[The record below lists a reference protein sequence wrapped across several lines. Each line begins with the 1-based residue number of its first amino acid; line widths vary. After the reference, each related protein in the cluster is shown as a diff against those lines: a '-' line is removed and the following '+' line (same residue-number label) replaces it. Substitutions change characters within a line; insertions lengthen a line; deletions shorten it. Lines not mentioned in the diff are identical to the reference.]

1 MSLFNL
7 KKITHSLARS
17 FCVLALF
24 ASATLSS
31 LAQDIQIAATVPTP
45 LASVETPSSVK
56 PGWWKQAKTKTL
68 DIYENGKL
76 SIMLSGYGRHGR
88 NTYTPERIKELNELA
103 WGIGF
108 SNAIRDKKDN
118 EELIYGMAISD
129 SHFTPQF
136 MAGYAYQW
144 MKPLG
149 DQFEAGLGFTGLL
162 ISRTDYFRGLPF
174 PGVLPVAS
182 IGTRGTKL
190 MAAYIPRVSR
200 NKGNGDVLLL
210 FVRIDLN

>member
-1 MSLFNL
+1 MF
-7 KKITHSLARS
+7 KKITHSL
-17 FCVLALF
+17 CLF
-24 ASATLSS
+24 ALLAGATINSF
-31 LAQDIQIAATVPTP
+31 AEEVQTTAPTAAALTDTEAP
-45 LASVETPSSVK
+45 AK

-68 DIYENGKL
+68 DIYNNGET
-76 SIMLSGYGRHGR
+76 SIMLSGYARHGR

-118 EELIYGMAISD
+118 EELIYALAISD
-129 SHFTPQF
+129 SHVTPQL

-149 DQFEAGLGFTGLL
+149 DQYEAGLGFTGLL
-162 ISRTDYFRGLPF
+162 FSRTDYFRGLPF
-174 PGVLPVAS
+174 PGALPVAS
-182 IGTRGTKL
+182 IGTRNTKL

-210 FVRIDLN
+210 FLRIDLN